1 VKRKD
6 IFFLEK
12 EIESLIRKQKFK
24 YMRKKIISLLLIFY
38 PLILTSQL
46 KSPETFFGYELG
58 TYFNLHHQL
67 LNYFSHIEKNSESL
81 KIIPY
86 GKSNEGRELQLIFI
100 SNPKNL
106 DNLEEIRL
114 SHLQN
119 SGSIKG
125 PKNENKSI
133 VWLSYNIH
141 GNESSSSEASMKTA
155 YDLITKHTKWL
166 SDTIVIIDPCVNPDG
181 RDRYVNFYKQ
191 NRSIPYDKNQNS
203 IEHDEPWHNG
213 RTNHYAFDLNRD
225 WAWVTQTETKNRI
238 RKFNDW
244 LPHIHVDFHEQ
255 GINSPYYFAPAVEP
269 YHEVVSNFQR
279 EFQEIIGRNHANY
292 FDEKGWLY
300 FTKEKFDLLY
310 PSYGDTYPM
319 FLGSIGMT
327 YEQAGGGIA
336 GLGVR
341 NDENIEVT
349 LKDRIEHHHVTGLST
364 VEMAAK
370 FRILLNKNYQSF
382 FDNRNFKYK
391 NFVLEG
397 NQNKINSLAEFFK
410 KHNIISKKLSENTSI
425 RGFDYQMQKNK
436 STEFSKNSLVI
447 PTNQVKGKLVEI
459 LLEPNTKLNDSLTYD
474 ITAWSLAFAY
484 GLKTIATTQE
494 LKANPFEFLNNS
506 EIVLEENKY
515 GFGFVCKSLD
525 DIKFLSDLIKSG
537 IKIRYNTLP
546 LTNSKIDWD
555 VGSIFILK
563 ADNLDNKQYLTKL
576 KEIVD
581 QHKIILHNIYTG
593 YSEKG
598 PDMGS
603 DEIKLIKIPRVGLL
617 RSKNSSLHN
626 YGELWHFFEQE
637 LKYPLLRINEKKLL
651 SVLPEID
658 VLILPSGDYPSFENF
673 TNGKKIEEWIHDGG
687 KLIALAGALNIF
699 ADTEKFSLKKKN
711 PKNQIKNTIPYMEME
726 RSDISASTSGSI
738 FKATLDET
746 HPIGY
751 GMERYYTL
759 KLNTDAFYLLEN
771 SGNALYIDKD
781 ADAISGFIGYK
792 AKQRQRNSLLVGQ
805 ENYGDGKLIYFVDNS
820 LFRGFWYS
828 GKQLFSNALFF

>member
-1 VKRKD
+1 
-6 IFFLEK
+6 
-12 EIESLIRKQKFK
+12 
-24 YMRKKIISLLLIFY
+24 M
-38 PLILTSQL
+38 
-46 KSPETFFGYELG
+46 
-58 TYFNLHHQL
+58 
-67 LNYFSHIEKNSESL
+67 
-81 KIIPY
+81 
-86 GKSNEGRELQLIFI
+86 
-100 SNPKNL
+100 
-106 DNLEEIRL
+106 
-114 SHLQN
+114 
-119 SGSIKG
+119 
-125 PKNENKSI
+125 
-133 VWLSYNIH
+133 
-141 GNESSSSEASMKTA
+141 
-155 YDLITKHTKWL
+155 
-166 SDTIVIIDPCVNPDG
+166 
-181 RDRYVNFYKQ
+181 
-191 NRSIPYDKNQNS
+191 
-203 IEHDEPWHNG
+203 
-213 RTNHYAFDLNRD
+213 NRD

-238 RKFNDW
+238 NKFNDW

-269 YHEVVSNFQR
+269 YHEVVSKFQR
-279 EFQEIIGRNHANY
+279 EFQEIIGRNHAKY

-341 NDENIEVT
+341 NDENTEVT
-349 LKDRIEHHHVTGLST
+349 LKDRIEHHHMTGIST

-382 FDNRNFKYK
+382 FDNKNVKYK
-391 NFVLEG
+391 NFVFEG
-397 NQNKINSLAEFFK
+397 NKNKINSLADFFK
-410 KHNIISKKLSENTSI
+410 KHKIISKKLSENISI
-425 RGFDYQMQKNK
+425 RGYDYQMQKNK
-436 STEFSKNSLVI
+436 STEFEKNSLVI

-484 GLKTIATTQE
+484 GLKAIATTQE
-494 LKANPFEFLNNS
+494 FITTPFEFLNNS
-506 EIVLEENKY
+506 KVVLEENKY
-515 GFGFVCKSLD
+515 GFGFICKSLD
-525 DIKFLSDLIKSG
+525 DTKFLSDLLKAG
-537 IKIRYNTLP
+537 IKVRYNTLP

-555 VGSIFILK
+555 AGSIFILK
-563 ADNLDNKQYLTKL
+563 ADNLNNKQYLTKL
-576 KEIVD
+576 KEIVN

-603 DEIKLIKIPRVGLL
+603 DKIKLIEAPKVGLL
-617 RSKNSSLHN
+617 RSENSTFYN
-626 YGELWHFFEQE
+626 YGESWHFFEQE
-637 LKYPLLRINEKKLL
+637 LKYPLLRIDEKKLL
-651 SVLPEID
+651 SVLSEIN
-658 VLILPSGDYPSFENF
+658 VLIIPDGDYPSFENF
-673 TNGKKIEEWIHDGG
+673 RNGKKIEEWINDGG

-699 ADTEKFSLKKKN
+699 ADTENFALKKKN
-711 PKNQIKNTIPYMEME
+711 PKNQTEKTIPYTEME
-726 RSDISASTSGSI
+726 RSDISGSTSGSI
-738 FKATLDET
+738 FKATMDKT

-771 SGNALYIDKD
+771 FGNVFYLDKN

-805 ENYGDGKLIYFVDNS
+805 ENYGNGKLIYFVDNP